1 MTKKYFPI
9 TFLMLVYLWISL
21 HGFSQNTIGLIQ
33 QGNGLEQPGYILF
46 APVAYNKTYLIDKC
60 GLLVHSWDSNYK
72 PGLAAHLLPDGNLLR
87 SGNTQNSSFNYG
99 GGGGIIEKIDWNGNV
114 IWSYL
119 ISTDSLLQHHDIY
132 PMPNGNV
139 LALVWQKKTVIQ
151 VLQEGRDS
159 LTITDHFLN
168 EKIIE
173 IQPIGLDSAVIV
185 WEWNLWDHFIQDY
198 DSTKQ
203 NYGSV
208 IDHPELF
215 NINHQIDVVN
225 NPDWL
230 HLNSVFYNPA
240 LNQII
245 VSSRTNNE
253 FYILDHSTST
263 IEAASHAGGVR
274 GKGGDILYRWGNPE
288 VYNRG
293 SIIDRKLFGQ
303 HSVSWI
309 PDGLK
314 DGGKIMVFN
323 NGANRPGGNYSSVE
337 VIEPPIDSTG
347 AYSITDS
354 LAFLPV
360 SQSWSYAPTVSIF
373 SANISGSQRLSNGN
387 TLITYGVS
395 GRFIE
400 IDSLKNKV
408 WEYKNPVNGNGPAS
422 QGSGIFINSVFR
434 AIHYD
439 SDYSGFQNHP
449 LTPGLPIELNP
460 SASTCS
466 TSIGIEDVSMSANE
480 IKFAPNPNIGIIT
493 VHLNE
498 PARVS
503 ITNVIGQE
511 IKQLEVLLG
520 SNTIEF
526 ENMKSGIYF
535 LKFQFKNGKQKIVKT
550 IKN

>member
-9 TFLMLVYLWISL
+9 TFLMLVFLCISL
-21 HGFSQNTIGLIQ
+21 QGFSQNTIGLIQ
-33 QGNGLEQPGYILF
+33 QGNGLEQSGYILF
-46 APVAYNKTYLIDKC
+46 APIAYNKTYLIDKC

-72 PGLAAHLLPDGNLLR
+72 PGLSAYLLPDGNLLR

-99 GGGGIIEKIDWNGNV
+99 GSGGIIEKIDWNGNV

-173 IQPIGLDSAVIV
+173 IQPVGLDSAVIV

-198 DSTKQ
+198 DSTKE

-230 HLNSVFYNPA
+230 HLNSVFYSPA

-263 IEAASHAGGVR
+263 
-274 GKGGDILYRWGNPE
+274 
-288 VYNRG
+288 
-293 SIIDRKLFGQ
+293 
-303 HSVSWI
+303 
-309 PDGLK
+309 LK
-314 DGGKIMVFN
+314 RHLMQEELEEKEEIYCTDGGILKYTI
-323 NGANRPGGNYSSVE
+323 E
-337 VIEPPIDSTG
+337 V
-347 AYSITDS
+347 
-354 LAFLPV
+354 
-360 SQSWSYAPTVSIF
+360 
-373 SANISGSQRLSNGN
+373 
-387 TLITYGVS
+387 
-395 GRFIE
+395 
-400 IDSLKNKV
+400 
-408 WEYKNPVNGNGPAS
+408 
-422 QGSGIFINSVFR
+422 
-434 AIHYD
+434 
-439 SDYSGFQNHP
+439 
-449 LTPGLPIELNP
+449 
-460 SASTCS
+460 
-466 TSIGIEDVSMSANE
+466 
-480 IKFAPNPNIGIIT
+480 
-493 VHLNE
+493 
-498 PARVS
+498 
-503 ITNVIGQE
+503 
-511 IKQLEVLLG
+511 VLLIA
-520 SNTIEF
+520 NYLVNI
-526 ENMKSGIYF
+526 
-535 LKFQFKNGKQKIVKT
+535 L
-550 IKN
+550 

>member
-1 MTKKYFPI
+1 M
-9 TFLMLVYLWISL
+9 
-21 HGFSQNTIGLIQ
+21 GLIQ
-33 QGNGLEQPGYILF
+33 QGNGLEKSGYILF

-60 GLLVHSWDSNYK
+60 GLLVHSWNSTYK
-72 PGLAAHLLPDGNLLR
+72 PGLSAYLLPDGNLLR
-87 SGNTQNSSFNYG
+87 TGNTQNSAFNYG
-99 GGGGIIEKIDWNGNV
+99 GTGGIIEKIDWNGNV

-132 PMPNGNV
+132 PLPNGNI
-139 LALVWQKKTVIQ
+139 LALVWQKKTVEQ
-151 VLQEGRDS
+151 VIQEGRDS
-159 LTITDHFLN
+159 LTVTDHFLN

-173 IQPIGLDSAVIV
+173 IEPLGSNSGNIV

-198 DSTKQ
+198 DSTKE
-203 NYGSV
+203 NFGSV

-215 NINHQIDVVN
+215 NINHQIDIVT

-230 HLNSVFYNPA
+230 HLNSVFYNPF
-240 LNQII
+240 LDQII

-253 FYILDHSTST
+253 IYILDHSTT
-263 IEAASHAGGVR
+263 TLEAASHIGGNR

-293 SIIDRKLFGQ
+293 NTADRKLFGQ
-303 HSVSWI
+303 HSASWI
-309 PDGLK
+309 PDGST

-323 NGANRPGGNYSSVE
+323 NGTNRPAGNYSSVE
-337 VIEPPIDSTG
+337 IIDPPIDSLG
-347 AYSITDS
+347 NYSISGS
-354 LAFLPV
+354 LPFLPS
-360 SQSWSYAPTVSIF
+360 SQSWTYAPTTSIF
-373 SANISGSQRLSNGN
+373 SANISGAQRLSNGN
-387 TLITYGVS
+387 TLITYGMF

-400 IDSLKNKV
+400 IDSLKNYV

-422 QGSGIFINSVFR
+422 QGSSVFVNSVFR

-439 SDYSGFQNHP
+439 PDYSGFQNHT

-466 TSIGIEDVSMSANE
+466 TSIGIEDVSMNSNE
-480 IKFAPNPNIGIIT
+480 INFGPNPNIGIIT
-493 VHLNE
+493 IHLKE
-498 PARVS
+498 PAMVS

-511 IKQLEVLLG
+511 VKQLELLSG

-526 ENMKSGIYF
+526 ENLKSGIYF
-535 LKFQFKNGKQKIVKT
+535 LNFQFKNGTKKVVKT